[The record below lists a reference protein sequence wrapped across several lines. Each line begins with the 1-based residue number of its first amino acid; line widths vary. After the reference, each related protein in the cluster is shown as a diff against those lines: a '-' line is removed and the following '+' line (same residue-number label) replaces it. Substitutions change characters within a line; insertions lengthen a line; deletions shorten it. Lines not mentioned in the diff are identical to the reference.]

1 VIKVPDDFFD
11 PLRDIFH
18 VSEQERKALESAS
31 SIISSVASVWGVI
44 NSVKSTLT
52 TLGVLDQADPVEALR
67 GHIDQLVRDFHGVA
81 AALDRQHSMR
91 AVAEQLSSARTQLLN
106 LTEHAPNDASS
117 VGVDPV
123 WDELRPFVLNNSLQ
137 AVVTL
142 GDPAYWQRVFIPELT
157 YQKWHPQQLRPTPA
171 VSGSAG
177 LPSGLVYDY
186 RLTLPAYLEAISIRL
201 TIVVAIV
208 KNYRTAMIPELN
220 LMITT
225 LEDNFKK
232 IRGGIWDVLW
242 APTLYDDNLEFP
254 FNGVGSWIESGARVG
269 AVEIYSAVDV
279 AFPWP
284 MNTFPLVDIQYD
296 GNAETAAKWYKFLVQ
311 YAVRNWVR
319 WKMVYD
325 LVGLNAVADTIMSLK
340 RIAGRTNPADL
351 PDPEVGPDAWE
362 YTVRK
367 IKDGKYSLRELAQM
381 IHDLGAYGQ
390 WGFWPLL
397 DGEQHR
403 LVNPISL
410 REMLKLMQTFNPAPY
425 TSFRKALSQ

>member
-1 VIKVPDDFFD
+1 MPDDFFD

-18 VSEQERKALESAS
+18 VSEKERKALESAS
-31 SIISSVASVWGVI
+31 SIIGSVASVWGAV
-44 NSVKSTLT
+44 NSVKSALT
-52 TLGVLDQADPVEALR
+52 TLGVLDEADPVDALR
-67 GHIDQLVRDFHGVA
+67 GQIDELVRDFHGVV
-81 AALDRQHSMR
+81 AALDREQSMR
-91 AVAEQLSSARTQLLN
+91 AVAEQIASARTQLLN

-123 WDELRPFVLNNSLQ
+123 WDELRPLVLNNSLQ

-157 YQKWHPQQLRPTPA
+157 YQKWHPQQLRPNPA

-186 RLTLPAYLEAISIRL
+186 RLILPAYLEAISIRL
-201 TIVVAIV
+201 TIVVATV
-208 KNYRTAMIPELN
+208 KNYHTAMVPELN
-220 LMITT
+220 LMINT

-232 IRGGIWDVLW
+232 IRGSIWNVLW
-242 APTLYDDNLEFP
+242 APGLIDDNLEFP
-254 FNGVGSWIESGARVG
+254 QNGVGSWIESGARVG

-284 MNTFPLVDIQYD
+284 MNTFPLVDVQFD
-296 GNAETAAKWYKFLVQ
+296 GNAEVQSKWYKFLVQ

-319 WKMVYD
+319 WKIVYD
-325 LVGLNAVADTIMSLK
+325 LVGLNAVANTIMSLK
-340 RIAGRTNPADL
+340 RIAGRTNPTDL
-351 PDPEVGPDAWE
+351 PEPEVDLDVWE

-367 IKDGKYSLRELAQM
+367 IKDGKYSLRELAHM
-381 IHDLGAYGQ
+381 IHDVGTAGNF
-390 WGFWPLL
+390 GFWPLL

-410 REMLKLMQTFNPAPY
+410 KEMLKLMQTFNPSPY
-425 TSFRKALSQ
+425 ASFRKALSQ